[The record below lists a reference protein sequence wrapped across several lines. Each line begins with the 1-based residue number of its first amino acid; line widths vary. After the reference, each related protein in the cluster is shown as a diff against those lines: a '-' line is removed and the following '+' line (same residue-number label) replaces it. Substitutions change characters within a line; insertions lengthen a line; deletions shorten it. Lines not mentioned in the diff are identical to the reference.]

1 MAAAFPARLHVL
13 LARDAP
19 TAVVIRRGPA
29 RHVAVIGW
37 DREHDRFRVGQWLY
51 GRIYERRC
59 DLSPDGRHLIYFA
72 MNGRW
77 SSRVKGSWTAIS
89 RAPYLKALALWAK
102 GDCWQGGGLFLGPKK
117 YWINGGGAH
126 ELLHDESRLQA
137 SLDSP
142 WHEGYGGEC
151 PGVYYIRLQRDGW
164 AMQHTAPDGADGRVT
179 RFEKRVNDHWRLRK
193 LAFATLFRP
202 EGRGCY
208 FDRHQLRNAR
218 TGETV
223 DLPAWEWAEVD
234 RGRIVWAE
242 AGVLFAARVERRGL
256 GAALALHDFN
266 GLAFERLEA
275 PY

>member
-1 MAAAFPARLHVL
+1 M
-13 LARDAP
+13 
-19 TAVVIRRGPA
+19 
-29 RHVAVIGW
+29 AVIGW

-59 DLSPDGRHLIYFA
+59 DLS
-72 MNGRW
+72 
-77 SSRVKGSWTAIS
+77 
-89 RAPYLKALALWAK
+89 
-102 GDCWQGGGLFLGPKK
+102 
-117 YWINGGGAH
+117 
-126 ELLHDESRLQA
+126 
-137 SLDSP
+137 
-142 WHEGYGGEC
+142 
-151 PGVYYIRLQRDGW
+151 
-164 AMQHTAPDGADGRVT
+164 
-179 RFEKRVNDHWRLRK
+179 
-193 LAFATLFRP
+193 P